1 MAFEI
6 ITAEDVANA
15 GRGGELRVKPG
26 TIVTDWA
33 REMAMSRGVR
43 IIESDATSRLCLA
56 LGSDH
61 GGFAL
66 KEALKTQLEANYTVR
81 DVGAHSASPVDY
93 PDFAAAV
100 GRLVASS
107 QCDFGI
113 MIDAAGIGSAMAA
126 NKIRGVRAAMCN
138 EEAAAKNAREH
149 NDANVMTLGA
159 KLVDIT
165 RALALVNLFVS
176 SRCVED
182 RHKRRVA
189 KIVALERN

>member
-6 ITAEDVANA
+6 VTAEDVAA
-15 GRGGELRVKPG
+15 VGRGGELRVKPG
-26 TIVTDWA
+26 TVITDWA
-33 REMAMSRGVR
+33 REIAHSRDVK
-43 IIESDATSRLCLA
+43 IVESDGSARLSIA
-56 LGSDH
+56 LGCDH

-66 KEALKTQLEANYTVR
+66 KEELKRRLQESYAVR
-81 DVGAHSASPVDY
+81 DVGAHGTDAVDY

-100 GRLVASS
+100 GRLVATS
-107 QCDFGI
+107 QCDFGV

-138 EEAAAKNAREH
+138 DEAAAKNAREH

-159 KLVDIT
+159 KLVDAP

-189 KIVALERN
+189 KITALDRN